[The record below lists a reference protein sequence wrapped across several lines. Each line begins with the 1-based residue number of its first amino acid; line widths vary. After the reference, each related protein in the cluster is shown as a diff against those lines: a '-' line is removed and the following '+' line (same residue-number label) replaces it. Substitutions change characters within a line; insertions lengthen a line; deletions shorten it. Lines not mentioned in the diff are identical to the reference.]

1 MNARDELVDFLKS
14 QGTIDG
20 ETNFE
25 DIADFIIADRKTLIE
40 KIMNLYS
47 SDEWKGLETLRGI
60 ITENTHG

>member
-1 MNARDELVDFLKS
+1 MNARDELVDSLKS

-25 DIADFIIADRKTLIE
+25 EIADFIIADRKTLIE